1 MTKQANSLDAR
12 LAKALTSDTDRDV
25 LFALWHE
32 AFATIKA
39 AEQTVEAESARALD
53 IENPDPDEADATA
66 RKARL
71 TIGRLTK
78 AIPRL
83 RERIEAIDK
92 RNYAIEWHKH
102 AAVCTKNLDSDVLVV
117 QPIIRAGFIQ

>member
-1 MTKQANSLDAR
+1 MATPVTKQANSLDAK

-71 TIGRLTK
+71 TIGGLTK
-78 AIPRL
+78 AI
-83 RERIEAIDK
+83 
-92 RNYAIEWHKH
+92 
-102 AAVCTKNLDSDVLVV
+102 S
-117 QPIIRAGFIQ
+117 RALSR